1 MMKRILFLLPTI
13 MVVFFISGC
22 SEEGSAPAPASKKK
36 KVEKIEVSMPKTGNL
51 TGGSAVIKEE
61 AAPVYSYDPAGRR
74 DPFEVLVELRKP
86 VIVVDE
92 PLTPLQQ
99 VDLGQ
104 LRLIGLIVGKGV
116 PMAMVSA
123 PGGKSYILKKGVKVG
138 RNNGVVIGV
147 DPEGVSVQE
156 KYYDFAGDVR
166 ESVQKIELPKRE
178 GAN

>member
-1 MMKRILFLLPTI
+1 MTYRALFLPLLI
-13 MVVFFISGC
+13 MFVFFFAGC
-22 SEEGSAPAPASKKK
+22 GEEAPTPVPKPK
-36 KVEKIEVSMPKTGNL
+36 KVEKVEAPMPKTGNVA
-51 TGGSAVIKEE
+51 GGSGAKMEE
-61 AAPVYSYDPAGRR
+61 AAPVYSYDPAGRK
-74 DPFEVLVELRKP
+74 DPFEVLMELRKP
-86 VIVVDE
+86 VIVADE

-104 LRLIGLIVGKGV
+104 LRLVGVIIGKGV

-123 PGGKSYILKKGVKVG
+123 PGGKSYVLRSGVKVG

-156 KYYDFAGDVR
+156 KYYDFAGEVR

>member
-1 MMKRILFLLPTI
+1 MMHRSLFLPLL
-13 MVVFFISGC
+13 VFFVFFAGC
-22 SEEGSAPAPASKKK
+22 NDDSATPTPQVQKKE
-36 KVEKIEVSMPKTGNL
+36 KVEGTVSRASEAADIPGAIM
-51 TGGSAVIKEE
+51 AE
-61 AAPVYSYDPAGRR
+61 AAPVYHYDPAGRR
-74 DPFEVLVELRKP
+74 DPFEVLQELRKQ
-86 VIVVDE
+86 IVVSDE

-104 LRLIGLIVGKGV
+104 LRLTGVIVGKGA

-138 RNNGVVIGV
+138 RNNGVVVGV

-156 KYYDFAGDVR
+156 KYYDFEGAVR

-178 GAN
+178 GAY

>member
-1 MMKRILFLLPTI
+1 MDKSLFLPLFVCFVLLAGCGGEE
-13 MVVFFISGC
+13 VVTPVPVKHQK
-22 SEEGSAPAPASKKK
+22 E
-36 KVEKIEVSMPKTGNL
+36 KVESPMPKAGETAGAL
-51 TGGSAVIKEE
+51 DALKEE
-61 AAPVYSYDPAGRR
+61 APPAYHYDPAGRR
-74 DPFEVLVELRKP
+74 DPFEVLLELRKP
-86 VIVVDE
+86 ITVVNE

-104 LRLIGLIVGKGV
+104 LRLTGVIVGKGES
-116 PMAMVSA
+116 MAMVSA

-156 KYYDFAGDVR
+156 KYYDFVGEVR

>member
-1 MMKRILFLLPTI
+1 MMHRLLFLLLI
-13 MVVFFISGC
+13 GLFVFFAGC
-22 SEEGSAPAPASKKK
+22 GEEVTTPTPQPQKKE
-36 KVEKIEVSMPKTGNL
+36 KVEAPMPKAGN
-51 TGGSAVIKEE
+51 AVDTTALAQEE
-61 AAPVYSYDPAGRR
+61 AAPVYHYDPAGRK
-74 DPFEVLVELRKP
+74 DPFEVLLELRKP
-86 VIVVDE
+86 LIVADE

-104 LRLIGLIVGKGV
+104 LRLIGVIVGKGE

-156 KYYDFAGDVR
+156 KYYDFVGEVR

>member
-1 MMKRILFLLPTI
+1 MHRSLLLLLLG
-13 MVVFFISGC
+13 MVVFFAGC
-22 SEEGSAPAPASKKK
+22 GEDVAPPAPQTQKQD
-36 KVEKIEVSMPKTGNL
+36 KVEVPMPKAGTVADNAGVEVVDVP
-51 TGGSAVIKEE
+51 T
-61 AAPVYSYDPAGRR
+61 YRYDPADRR
-74 DPFEVLVELRKP
+74 DPFKVLLEQRKP
-86 VIVVDE
+86 AFLSDE

-99 VDLGQ
+99 LDLGQ
-104 LRLIGLIVGKGV
+104 LRLTGVIVGKGD

-138 RNNGVVIGV
+138 RNNGVVVGV

-156 KYYDFAGDVR
+156 KYYDFVGEVR